1 MPRLNASPEMQTA
14 ARFEG
19 LLARGR
25 MQQGLTVR
33 EMCRRAGFTDRKYA
47 YRKRAPEGYTIEE
60 IRTLSRVV
68 GVPLRELIAAL
79 VPGVEE

>member
-1 MPRLNASPEMQTA
+1 MPRLNAAPEKQAA

-33 EMCRRAGFTDRKYA
+33 EMCRRAGFTSRKYE
-47 YRKRAPEGYTIEE
+47 YRKEEPEGYTVAE
-60 IRTLSRVV
+60 IRTLSRVCGISV
-68 GVPLRELIAAL
+68 GELLGAL
-79 VPGVEE
+79 VPSLED